1 MAESVKD
8 LQKKQKKLQKEIEQ
22 TNKMLKQTKK
32 DETAT
37 ENKLQLIGKN
47 IQTQKKLIH
56 TLDNE
61 ITASERPPRFAA
73 ECTGAVQVRLR
84 GDGMP

>member
-1 MAESVKD
+1 MVLVPAWGENVKD

-37 ENKLQLIGKN
+37 LNKLQLIGK
-47 IQTQKKLIH
+47 T
-56 TLDNE
+56 
-61 ITASERPPRFAA
+61 S
-73 ECTGAVQVRLR
+73 RLR
-84 GDGMP
+84 RN

>member
-1 MAESVKD
+1 MKHILVLCLCFLLFVPAWGENVKD
-8 LQKKQKKLQKEIEQ
+8 LQKKQKKLQQEIEQ

-37 ENKLQLIGKN
+37 MNKLQLIGKN
-47 IQTQKKLIH
+47 IQNQKKLIH

-61 ITASERPPRFAA
+61 I
-73 ECTGAVQVRLR
+73 
-84 GDGMP
+84 